1 MRRKAGLLALVAVVV
16 FAALIAAGVT
26 DGFGSGALLRTNV
39 GGPMPDGAAH
49 GTFWDAQ
56 VVDVP
61 GLTVTAVHCHG
72 AVQYELQ
79 IGATAPSSDNACYA
93 AMGSYAGE
101 SLQWGVYAMLPGDR
115 AVYRISENYRP
126 WRYCIAGLRTP
137 SPTPLSSG
145 PAGLP
150 C

>member
-1 MRRKAGLLALVAVVV
+1 MALISAVVI
-16 FAALIAAGVT
+16 AGLIAAGVT

-39 GGPMPDGAAH
+39 GGPMPDGAAQ

-61 GLTVTAVHCHG
+61 GLTVTAAHCHG
-72 AVQYELQ
+72 AVRYELQ
-79 IGATAPSSDNACYA
+79 IGATVPLSDNACYA
-93 AMGSYAGE
+93 AMGSYAGG
-101 SLQWGVYAMLPGDR
+101 SSQWGVYAMLPGDR
-115 AVYRISENYRP
+115 AVYRISENYGP

-137 SPTPLSSG
+137 SATPLSSG

>member
-1 MRRKAGLLALVAVVV
+1 MALVAVLA
-16 FAALIAAGVT
+16 FAGLIAVGVT
-26 DGFGSGALLRTNV
+26 DGLGSGTLLRTNV
-39 GGPMPDGAAH
+39 GGAMPDGAAH

-79 IGATAPSSDNACYA
+79 IGATTPSTENACNA
-93 AMGSYAGE
+93 EMGSYAGE
-101 SLQWGVYAMLPGDR
+101 SSQGGVYAMLPGDR
-115 AVYRISENYRP
+115 AVYRISENYGP
-126 WRYCIAGLRTP
+126 WRYCIAGLRRP
-137 SPTPLSSG
+137 PPTLLSSG